1 MESLNVVS
9 IVTWAINVVRAYII
23 AGLVFAIPFVLFW
36 AQRVDHAAKGSSLG
50 FRIIIIPGVA
60 AFWPMLAIRLLR
72 GKTKPIERTAHRDLA
87 AKYHP
92 EANPQANPEN
102 HTVQGG

>member
-1 MESLNVVS
+1 MESFNVVS
-9 IVTWAINVVRAYII
+9 IVTWAINVVRAYAI

-36 AQRVDHAAKGSSLG
+36 AKRVDHAARGSSWG

-60 AFWPMLAIRLLR
+60 ALWPMLAIRLLR
-72 GKTKPIERTAHRDLA
+72 GKTKPIERTAHRDIA

-92 EANPQANPEN
+92 EAHPEA
-102 HTVQGG
+102 HPVQGG